1 MSINSKNFKNFSRLE
16 NILIIGNGGRENSL
30 AWAIQKNELIK
41 KVYLIPG
48 NGGSERINKCERIKI
63 DVNKKD
69 ELLEKLDSLKIDL
82 IVIGP
87 EIPLANGL
95 ADFLRKK
102 NFKVFGPNKDGAKL
116 EFSKSW
122 AKEFMQD
129 ANIPT
134 ANFWKVNS
142 LEEAKRIIDS
152 SSIPL
157 VVKADG
163 LASGKGVFIPDSKDE
178 CFCAA
183 ESIFNGKFGNAGN
196 VIVLE
201 EKIQGPEVSVFALCD
216 GKRYTLLPT
225 AQDHKRLNEKDQ
237 GPNTGGMGAYSPAP
251 LLTKDY
257 LDKIIKE
264 IIEPTINELNKRNID
279 YRGVIYFGLMITK
292 SGPKVIEYN
301 CRFGDPECQTIMPL
315 MDQNFVFLLE
325 KCSMGSLTGDEK
337 INTSDKVRGCVIAK
351 SKGYPH
357 EYKTGFE
364 ISIGKIDSNNC
375 QIFDSGTSLS
385 KNGKLLTDGGRVL
398 SVVCQD
404 KDFDF
409 VFEVFADLVTFF
421 SFFKGVS
428 VDTALLNRIDFSL
441 FRNLEIIGI
450 FK

>member
-1 MSINSKNFKNFSRLE
+1 MGIHSPSSKSFIRLE
-16 NILIIGNGGRENSL
+16 NVLIIGNGGRENSL
-30 AWAIQKNELIK
+30 AWAIQKNELVK
-41 KVYLIPG
+41 KVYLVPG
-48 NGGSERINKCERIKI
+48 NAGSERINKCERIKI
-63 DVNKKD
+63 DINNKN
-69 ELLEKLDSLKIDL
+69 ELVEKLNFLKIDL
-82 IVIGP
+82 VVIGP
-87 EIPLANGL
+87 EIHLANGL

-142 LEEAKRIIDS
+142 LVEAEKIIYT

-163 LASGKGVFIPDSKDE
+163 LASGKGVFIPNSKDE
-178 CFCAA
+178 CFKAA
-183 ESIFNGKFGNAGN
+183 EIIFNGKFGNSGN
-196 VIVLE
+196 VVVLE

-225 AQDHKRLNEKDQ
+225 AQDHKRLNEKDK

-251 LLTKDY
+251 LLTEDY
-257 LDKIIKE
+257 LDRIIKE
-264 IIEPTINELNKRNID
+264 IIEPTINELNKKNID

-325 KCSMGSLTGDEK
+325 KCSMGTLTGNEK
-337 INTSDKVRGCVIAK
+337 INTPDKVSGCVIAT
-351 SKGYPH
+351 SKGYPN
-357 EYKTGFE
+357 EYKTGYQ
-364 ISIGKIDSNNC
+364 IKIGNINSNDC

-385 KNGKLLTDGGRVL
+385 ESGKLLTAGGRVL
-398 SVVCQD
+398 TIVCQD
-404 KDFDF
+404 KDFDE
-409 VFEVFADLVTFF
+409 VFEKAYKNLKEIHFE
-421 SFFKGVS
+421 G
-428 VDTALLNRIDFSL
+428 IY
-441 FRNLEIIGI
+441 FRNDIGHQVR
-450 FK
+450 KNYSKEN

>member
-1 MSINSKNFKNFSRLE
+1 MGIHSPSSRNFIRLE

-30 AWAIQKNELIK
+30 AWAIQKNELVK

-48 NGGSERINKCERIKI
+48 NAGSERINKSERIKI
-63 DVNKKD
+63 DINNKN
-69 ELLEKLDSLKIDL
+69 ELVKKLYFLKIDL
-82 IVIGP
+82 IIIGP
-87 EIPLANGL
+87 EIPLAAGL
-95 ADFLRKK
+95 ADYLRKK
-102 NFKVFGPNKDGAKL
+102 DFKVFGPGKDGAKL

-142 LEEAKRIIDS
+142 LEEAKKVIQS
-152 SSIPL
+152 SKIPL

-163 LASGKGVFIPDSKDE
+163 LASGKGVYIPNSKDE
-178 CFCAA
+178 CLKAA
-183 ESIFNGKFGNAGN
+183 ESIFNGQFGKSGN
-196 VIVLE
+196 VVVLE

-216 GKRYTLLPT
+216 GKRYILLPS
-225 AQDHKRLNEKDQ
+225 AQDHKRLNEKDK

-251 LLTKDY
+251 LLTDDY
-257 LDKIIKE
+257 LDRIINV

-279 YRGVIYFGLMITK
+279 YKGVIYFGLMITK

-325 KCSMGSLTGDEK
+325 KCSMGNLNGDEK
-337 INTSDKVRGCVIAK
+337 INISNKVSGCVIAT

-357 EYKTGFE
+357 EYKTGFP
-364 ISIGKIDSNNC
+364 IKIGKIDSNDC

-385 KNGKLLTDGGRVL
+385 KKGELLTDGGRVL
-398 SVVCQD
+398 SIVCQD
-404 KDFDF
+404 KDFDK
-409 VFEVFADLVTFF
+409 VFKKAYKNLKEIYFD
-421 SFFKGVS
+421 G
-428 VDTALLNRIDFSL
+428 IY
-441 FRNLEIIGI
+441 FRNDIGHQVRKE
-450 FK
+450 FSGEN

>member
-1 MSINSKNFKNFSRLE
+1 MGIHSPSSRSSINLE

-30 AWAIQKNELIK
+30 AWAIQKNELVK

-48 NGGSERINKCERIKI
+48 NAGTERINKCERIRI
-63 DVNKKD
+63 DINNKN
-69 ELLEKLDSLKIDL
+69 ELLEKLYFLKIDL
-82 IVIGP
+82 VVIGP

-102 NFKVFGPNKDGAKL
+102 DFKVFGPNKDGAKL

-122 AKEFMQD
+122 AKEFMQE

-142 LEEAKRIIDS
+142 LKEAKKIIHS

-163 LASGKGVFIPDSKDE
+163 LASGKGVFIPNTKDE
-178 CFCAA
+178 CLKAA
-183 ESIFNGKFGNAGN
+183 ESIFNGRFGNSGS
-196 VIVLE
+196 VVVLE

-216 GKRYTLLPT
+216 GERYTLLPT
-225 AQDHKRLNEKDQ
+225 AQDHKRLNERDK

-251 LLTKDY
+251 LLTKDC
-257 LDKIIKE
+257 LDRIIKE
-264 IIEPTINELNKRNID
+264 IIEPTINELRKRNID
-279 YRGVIYFGLMITK
+279 YKGVIYFGLMITK

-325 KCSMGSLTGDEK
+325 KCSMGNLTGNEK
-337 INTSDKVRGCVIAK
+337 INTSDKVSGCVIAT
-351 SKGYPH
+351 SRGYPH
-357 EYKTGFE
+357 EYKSGYQ
-364 ISIGKIDSNNC
+364 IKIGKIDPNDC

-385 KNGKLLTDGGRVL
+385 ENGKLLTDGGRVL
-398 SVVCQD
+398 SIVCQD
-404 KDFDF
+404 KDFDM
-409 VFEVFADLVTFF
+409 VFEKAYKNLKEIHFE
-421 SFFKGVS
+421 G
-428 VDTALLNRIDFSL
+428 IY
-441 FRNLEIIGI
+441 FRNDIGHQVRKN
-450 FK
+450 FSREN

>member
-1 MSINSKNFKNFSRLE
+1 MVINSPSSRSFITLE

-41 KVYLIPG
+41 KVYLVPG
-48 NGGSERINKCERIKI
+48 NAGSERINKCERIKI
-63 DVNKKD
+63 DISNEN
-69 ELLEKLDSLKIDL
+69 ELVEKLDFLKIDL
-82 IVIGP
+82 VVIGP

-95 ADFLRKK
+95 ADILRKK
-102 NFKVFGPNKDGAKL
+102 DFKVFGPNKDGAKL

-122 AKEFMQD
+122 AKEFMQK

-142 LEEAKRIIDS
+142 IEEAKKIINA

-163 LASGKGVFIPDSKDE
+163 LASGKGVFIPSSKDE
-178 CFCAA
+178 CFEAA
-183 ESIFNGKFGNAGN
+183 KSIFNGRFGKSGN
-196 VIVLE
+196 IVVLE

-216 GKRYTLLPT
+216 GERYTLLPT
-225 AQDHKRLNEKDQ
+225 AQDHKRLNEQDK

-251 LLTKDY
+251 LLTEDY
-257 LDKIIKE
+257 LDTIIKE

-325 KCSMGSLTGDEK
+325 KCSMGNLIGDEK
-337 INTSDKVRGCVIAK
+337 INPSNKVSGCVIAT

-357 EYKTGFE
+357 KYKTGFQ
-364 ISIGKIDSNNC
+364 IKIGKIDSSDC
-375 QIFDSGTSLS
+375 QIFDSGTSMS
-385 KNGKLLTDGGRVL
+385 ENGQLLTDGGRVL
-398 SVVCQD
+398 SIVCQD
-404 KDFDF
+404 KDFDM
-409 VFEVFADLVTFF
+409 VFEKAYKNLKEINFE
-421 SFFKGVS
+421 G
-428 VDTALLNRIDFSL
+428 IY
-441 FRNLEIIGI
+441 FRNDIGHQVRKN
-450 FK
+450 FSKEN